1 MRLTVVG
8 CAGSFPHADSAASSY
23 LVEADDAAGR
33 TWRVVLDLGNGAS
46 GPLHRYVDPGEIDAL
61 AISHL
66 HSDHVADVVVLNVYL
81 RYHPE
86 GPRGPVRLLGP
97 ADTPQRLAE
106 IAGSDP
112 ATDTNGQFSFEPWAD
127 REVIRVGPF
136 EIEPVRVNHP
146 IEAYGM
152 LVTGPAEGDP
162 SRRVVLAY
170 TGDTDDCPALDDLAR
185 DADLLLSEA
194 AFLEGGP
201 SDDVRGVHL
210 TGLRAGEVA
219 ARAGAKRLV
228 LTHLAMWNDA
238 GVSLAEARRAYSGP
252 IDVAEPG
259 AVYSV

>member
-8 CAGSFPHADSAASSY
+8 CAGSFPHADSAASCY
-23 LVEADDAAGR
+23 LVEADDDGGR
-33 TWRVVLDLGNGAS
+33 TWRVALDMGNGAS
-46 GPLHRYVDPGEIDAL
+46 GPLHRYVDPAGLDAL

-97 ADTPQRLAE
+97 AETPERLAA

-112 ATDTNGQFSFEPWAD
+112 ATDTSAQFTFEAWTD
-127 REVIRVGPF
+127 RAAVRVGPL

-152 LVTGPAEGDP
+152 RIRGPSETDP
-162 SRRVVLAY
+162 GRRVTLAY

-185 DADLLLSEA
+185 DVDLLLSEA
-194 AFLEGGP
+194 AFVEGGP
-201 SDDVRGVHL
+201 SDDVRDVHL
-210 TGLRAGEVA
+210 TGARAGQVA
-219 ARAGAKRLV
+219 ARTGARRLV
-228 LTHLAMWNDA
+228 LTHLALWNDPE
-238 GVSLAEARRAYSGP
+238 VSLAEARREYAGP
-252 IDVAEPG
+252 LDVTTPG
-259 AVYSV
+259 AVYEL

>member
-8 CAGSFPHADSAASSY
+8 CAGSFPHAGSAASSY
-23 LVEADDAAGR
+23 LLEADDDAGR

-46 GPLHRYVDPGEIDAL
+46 GPLHSYVDPGELDAL

-97 ADTPQRLAE
+97 VDTPQRLAE

-112 ATDTNGQFSFEPWAD
+112 ATDTNGQFTFEPWVE
-127 REVIRVGPF
+127 REVVRVGPLK
-136 EIEPVRVNHP
+136 IEPVRVNHP

-152 LVTGPAEGDP
+152 RVTGPSEADP

-185 DADLLLSEA
+185 DADLFLSEA

-201 SDDVRGVHL
+201 SDEVRGVHL
-210 TGLRAGEVA
+210 TGLRAGQVA
-219 ARAGAKRLV
+219 ARNGAKRLV
-228 LTHLAMWNDA
+228 LTHLVAWNDA
-238 GVSLAEARRAYSGP
+238 DVSLAEARSAYGGP

>member
-8 CAGSFPHADSAASSY
+8 CAGSFPHAGSAASSY
-23 LVEADDAAGR
+23 LLEADDAGR

-46 GPLHRYVDPGEIDAL
+46 GPLHGYCDPGELDAL

-81 RYHPE
+81 RYHPD
-86 GPRGPVRLLGP
+86 GPRGPIRLLAPEG
-97 ADTPQRLAE
+97 TPERLAA

-112 ATDTNGQFSFEPWAD
+112 ATDTTGQFELSPWAD
-127 REVIRVGPF
+127 REVVRVGPF

-152 LVTGPAEGDP
+152 RITGPSEHGGRA
-162 SRRVVLAY
+162 VLAY
-170 TGDTDDCPALDDLAR
+170 TGDTDDCPALDELAR

-210 TGLRAGEVA
+210 TGLRAGQIA
-219 ARAGAKRLV
+219 ARSGARRLV
-228 LTHLAMWNDA
+228 LTHLAMWNDDERS
-238 GVSLAEARRAYSGP
+238 VAEARGAYAGP
-252 IDVAEPG
+252 IDVAAPG
-259 AVYSV
+259 AVYLL